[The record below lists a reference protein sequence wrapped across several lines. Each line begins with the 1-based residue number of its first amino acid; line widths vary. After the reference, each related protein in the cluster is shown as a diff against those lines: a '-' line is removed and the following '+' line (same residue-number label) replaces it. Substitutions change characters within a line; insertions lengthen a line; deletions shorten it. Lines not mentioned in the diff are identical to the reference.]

1 MESDNILAEANQRE
15 NFNLKFSKNATVGED
30 IRYQRIPLEKTTSG
44 IREFCQKKDLTK
56 KMKPAAK
63 TKTWV
68 RCSRCVQRG
77 ISLQWTSS
85 S

>member
-15 NFNLKFSKNATVGED
+15 NCNLKFSKKATVGED
-30 IRYQRIPLEKTTSG
+30 IRYQRILSEKRFDQEDETSS
-44 IREFCQKKDLTK
+44 KDK
-56 KMKPAAK
+56 EM
-63 TKTWV
+63 V